1 MSSKAEEDSAE
12 SKRRRKRNEKSG
24 RVGRRRQ
31 GGAEEKSEGEDSVKG
46 NEAANAKGDNKGH
59 KAVEMAI
66 AMNEGGE

>member
-46 NEAANAKGDNKGH
+46 NEARTRKETTKGIRRWKWQLQ
-59 KAVEMAI
+59 
-66 AMNEGGE
+66 